1 LSKISRQVVIARTP
15 VHISTPLSE
24 EVLQSIVA
32 FVEERFNRHDNNR
45 SDDNKKAETL
55 VITLL
60 DVAAEL
66 FSLRQEMKRMKLS
79 SSEAYAQINLLS
91 KRLDEFQNDMKNEI

>member
-1 LSKISRQVVIARTP
+1 
-15 VHISTPLSE
+15 VHISTPLPE
-24 EVLQSIVA
+24 EALQNIVA
-32 FVEERFNRHDNNR
+32 FVEERFGRHDSNK

-66 FSLRQEMKRMKLS
+66 FSLRQELKRIKLAN
-79 SSEAYAQINLLS
+79 SEAFAQINMLN
-91 KRLDEFQNDMKNEI
+91 KRLDEFQSDLKNEI